1 MPQYMSKRGRQFLF
15 RRRIPEQFHKLFGKT
30 EFKYSLGGDY
40 KSACVQCRQYAVET
54 DRKLEEA
61 RKGVKAKQ
69 KRSYRYFDS
78 LSVIRNVTSELKSRL
93 KATVIATTDSADIQR
108 RSAQSLGEANSQESQ
123 DESHFISLEEARLA
137 ASEMKEL
144 SSQAFA
150 TGKVGQF
157 RHAMHQTLH
166 LSGHRLADELIDT
179 QSERELLLEY
189 VRAIRAAS
197 TLLEARYSGEDPL
210 VTLPAEP
217 LQKAT
222 GNDNASRV
230 SSTSLIERVTSNQ
243 EEMLLSSAIA
253 EFISHLPPTSPM
265 AKKYKLVLPAFLELS
280 GDMPI
285 KNIKQMHV
293 NEFLRTVQK
302 LPPNWGLLRSKTGK
316 SIRELAEQKWEKCVA
331 LKTYDDGYRASL
343 RAFIKRAEQD
353 WQDIGFPTT
362 LKTNIAYTGSRTK
375 AEFKQR
381 ALRPHEIKMILEG
394 QEVLE
399 AKQRSSMVHKFWLPV
414 IALYT
419 GARIREICQINP
431 QSDWG
436 AHGSEWWL
444 RITAEEGMYAD
455 EDVRKSV
462 KTAKAR
468 VIPMHRELIRLGL
481 PDYLKEVKRIGARRM
496 FPQWGTSQKNPG
508 AAPGKWFSGYL
519 KQIGLHGVANEIG
532 NAIRGAHAFRHT
544 LLTYGRM
551 NGTCLRCISGHMQT
565 SDNVVADEYEDETML
580 MTFDDKVEHLRRLD
594 YGIYPSPPVL
604 VQLTHNP
611 TSGKRTAPTP
621 RRAQ

>member
-1 MPQYMSKRGRQFLF
+1 MPQYMSKRGGQFLF
-15 RRRIPEQFHKLFGKT
+15 RRIIPEKFRKHFGKSV
-30 EFKYSLGGDY
+30 FKHSLGSDY
-40 KSACVQCRQYAVET
+40 KSACIQCREYAVET
-54 DRKLEEA
+54 DRLLEQA
-61 RKGVKAKQ
+61 RLGAKAKE
-69 KRSYRYFDS
+69 KRSHHYFDS
-78 LSVIRNVTSELKSRL
+78 LLVIQDVTPELKSRL
-93 KATVIATTDSADIQR
+93 KATVIATSDAADIQR
-108 RSAQSLGEANSQESQ
+108 RASASIDDTDEEQEQ
-123 DESHFISLEEARLA
+123 QPYISLEEARQA
-137 ASEMKEL
+137 ASDMREL

-222 GNDNASRV
+222 SNTSTP
-230 SSTSLIERVTSNQ
+230 STSSPGTVGCLTSEQ
-243 EEMLLSSAIA
+243 EDMLLSSVIT
-253 EFISHLPPTSPM
+253 EFISHLSPTSPM
-265 AKKYKLVLPAFLELS
+265 AKKYKLVLPAFLEFI
-280 GDMPI
+280 GDMPVQ
-285 KNIKQMHV
+285 NIKQMHV
-293 NEFLRTVQK
+293 NDFLRTVQK
-302 LPPNWGLLRSKTGK
+302 LPPNWASLRSKSGK
-316 SIRELAEQKWEKCVA
+316 SIRALAEQKWEKCIA

-353 WQDIGFPTT
+353 WQDFGFPTT
-362 LKTNIAYTGSRTK
+362 LKTNIPYTGSRTK
-375 AEFKQR
+375 SEFKQR
-381 ALRPHEIKMILEG
+381 ALRLNEIKMILEG
-394 QEVLE
+394 KEVVE

-444 RITAEEGMYAD
+444 RITAEEGAYAD
-455 EDVRKSV
+455 EKVRKTV
-462 KTAKAR
+462 KTAKPR

-481 PDYLKEVKRIGARRM
+481 PEYLAEIKRSGARRI

-508 AAPGKWFSGYL
+508 AAPGKWFSSYL

-544 LLTYGRM
+544 LLTHGRM
-551 NGTCLRCISGHMQT
+551 NGTNLRCISGHTET
-565 SDNVVADEYEDETML
+565 SDNVVADGYEDETIL
-580 MTFDDKVEHLRRLD
+580 MTFEDKVERLSKLD
-594 YGIYPSPPVL
+594 YGTYPTPPVPVRL
-604 VQLTHNP
+604 NSSL
-611 TSGKRTAPTP
+611 TSGTRGI
-621 RRAQ
+621 